1 MKFDGPVM
9 VVSEEHVVLVP
20 GPVATES
27 WIRDYSL
34 RMERG
39 AGILV
44 GDKR

>member
-1 MKFDGPVM
+1 MKFDGPIM
-9 VVSEEHVVLVP
+9 VVSEEHVVLVL
-20 GPVATES
+20 GPVTTKS
-27 WIRDYSL
+27 WIRDYLL